1 MRIDTIETVAPGAIV
16 KRRGLYLAVAALG
29 LASCAAAVHYG
40 VRLADW
46 RGSVAAAHR
55 GVHRA
60 DREEQLRSVIVLT
73 NHVHEAVTAL
83 RAAEKSSD
91 PDVQRRAT
99 DALRHIAELA
109 K

>member
-16 KRRGLYLAVAALG
+16 KRRGLYLAVAALA
-29 LASCAAAVHYG
+29 LASCAAVVHYG

-60 DREEQLRSVIVLT
+60 DREEQLRSVVVLT
-73 NHVHEAVTAL
+73 NHIRDAVEAL
-83 RAAEKSSD
+83 RIASKSTDSDVRHRAES
-91 PDVQRRAT
+91 
-99 DALRHIAELA
+99 ALRHIAETV